1 MDDFRNYSFVWV
13 NFFHLVYEYWPKPSL
28 FCPVTKL
35 QLFIEII
42 FFTISNGHFIGWGI
56 KFQFGKHI
64 ALWVPR
70 PRERPQVER

>member
-42 FFTISNGHFIGWGI
+42 FFLLFLISDYFIGWGI
-56 KFQFGKHI
+56 KFRFGRHI
-64 ALWVPR
+64 AL
-70 PRERPQVER
+70 